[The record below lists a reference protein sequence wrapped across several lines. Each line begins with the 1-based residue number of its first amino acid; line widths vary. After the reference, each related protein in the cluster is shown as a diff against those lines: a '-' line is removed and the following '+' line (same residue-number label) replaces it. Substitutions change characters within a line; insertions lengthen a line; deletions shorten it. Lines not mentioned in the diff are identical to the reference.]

1 MRAGEELLG
10 RLAKFRHL
18 HVTRLQFQ
26 AALHGGL
33 GRAGRCRAGRPR
45 VVAAVEVVREV
56 EEDVVRGDGR
66 GPALLAAEDEV
77 DPLVQVRGHVLA
89 LQRCAVQA
97 HELGRA
103 AARPRRQVH
112 VADALARTIVPPP
125 QVEST
130 AVAQKR
136 AVAFKKLRYQFLEV
150 FWEGKGSG
158 RNIEEVQVQDNNDDA
173 AGGSP

>member
-1 MRAGEELLG
+1 
-10 RLAKFRHL
+10 
-18 HVTRLQFQ
+18 
-26 AALHGGL
+26 
-33 GRAGRCRAGRPR
+33 
-45 VVAAVEVVREV
+45 
-56 EEDVVRGDGR
+56 
-66 GPALLAAEDEV
+66 
-77 DPLVQVRGHVLA
+77 
-89 LQRCAVQA
+89 VQA

-112 VADALARTIVPPP
+112 VADTLARTIVPPP

-150 FWEGKGSG
+150 FWEGMGSG
-158 RNIEEVQVQDNNDDA
+158 RDIEEVKVQYNNDDA